1 MPKLDGTHLRDRIQ
15 RRIEQLEAGKS
26 VAAKDI
32 RAVLTAE
39 QQTQLDSEWREQQ
52 LLRQQKRART
62 ENEQVELGWKTK
74 RAVMIS
80 VLKQALVMAEDGELA
95 ALEEKMK
102 RKEVRQARIYFEALK
117 EAEQKGKTGQ
127 AAHDYA
133 DNALVRAGLRR
144 IGINMRRDDC

>member
-62 ENEQVELGWKTK
+62 K
-74 RAVMIS
+74 
-80 VLKQALVMAEDGELA
+80 
-95 ALEEKMK
+95 
-102 RKEVRQARIYFEALK
+102 
-117 EAEQKGKTGQ
+117 
-127 AAHDYA
+127 
-133 DNALVRAGLRR
+133 
-144 IGINMRRDDC
+144 

>member
-1 MPKLDGTHLRDRIQ
+1 MPKLDATHLRGRIQ
-15 RRIEQLEAGKS
+15 RRLEQLEAGKS

-74 RAVMIS
+74 REVMIS
-80 VLKQALVMAEDGELA
+80 VLKRALAEAEDGELA
-95 ALEEKMK
+95 VLEEKMK

-117 EAEQKGKTGQ
+117 EAEVWTCIKSKKEIATRKMLIL
-127 AAHDYA
+127 
-133 DNALVRAGLRR
+133 NITVKS
-144 IGINMRRDDC
+144 

>member
-1 MPKLDGTHLRDRIQ
+1 MPKLDATHLPGRIQ
-15 RRIEQLEAGKS
+15 RRLEQLEAGKS

-32 RAVLTAE
+32 RAVLTTQ
-39 QQTQLDSEWREQQ
+39 QQTQLDCEWREQQ

-62 ENEQVELGWKTK
+62 ENEQAELGWKTK
-74 RAVMIS
+74 REVIIS
-80 VLKQALVMAEDGELA
+80 VLKGALAEAEDGELA

-144 IGINMRRDDC
+144 LNVNMMRDGY

>member
-1 MPKLDGTHLRDRIQ
+1 MPKLDATHLRGRIQ
-15 RRIEQLEAGKS
+15 RRLEQLEAGNS
-26 VAAKDI
+26 AAKDM

-39 QQTQLDSEWREQQ
+39 QKAKLDSEWREQQ

-74 RAVMIS
+74 REVMIS
-80 VLKQALVMAEDGELA
+80 VLKRALAEAEDGALA

-117 EAEQKGKTGQ
+117 ETEQKGKTGQ

-133 DNALVRAGLRR
+133 DNALVRTGLRR
-144 IGINMRRDDC
+144 IGINMRRDDY

>member
-1 MPKLDGTHLRDRIQ
+1 MPKLDATHLRGRIQ
-15 RRIEQLEAGKS
+15 RRLEQLEAGNS
-26 VAAKDI
+26 AAKDM

-39 QQTQLDSEWREQQ
+39 QKAKLDSEWREQQ

-74 RAVMIS
+74 REVMIS
-80 VLKQALVMAEDGELA
+80 VLKRALAEAEDGALA

-133 DNALVRAGLRR
+133 DNALVRTGLRR
-144 IGINMRRDDC
+144 IGINMRRDDY

>member
-1 MPKLDGTHLRDRIQ
+1 MPKLDATHLRGRIQ
-15 RRIEQLEAGKS
+15 LRLEQLEAGKS

-74 RAVMIS
+74 REVMIS
-80 VLKQALVMAEDGELA
+80 VLKRALAEAEDGELA

-102 RKEVRQARIYFEALK
+102 RKKVRQARIYFEALK

-144 IGINMRRDDC
+144 LNVNMMRDGY

>member
-1 MPKLDGTHLRDRIQ
+1 MPKLDATHLRGRIQ
-15 RRIEQLEAGKS
+15 RRLEQLEAGKS

-74 RAVMIS
+74 RKVMIS
-80 VLKQALVMAEDGELA
+80 VLKRALAEAEDGELA

-144 IGINMRRDDC
+144 LNVNMMRDGY

>member
-1 MPKLDGTHLRDRIQ
+1 MPKLDATHLRGRIQ
-15 RRIEQLEAGKS
+15 RRLEQLEAGNS
-26 VAAKDI
+26 AAKDM

-39 QQTQLDSEWREQQ
+39 QKAKLDSEWREQQ

-74 RAVMIS
+74 HEVTIS
-80 VLKQALVMAEDGELA
+80 VLKQALVVAEDGELE

>member
-1 MPKLDGTHLRDRIQ
+1 M
-15 RRIEQLEAGKS
+15 
-26 VAAKDI
+26 
-32 RAVLTAE
+32 
-39 QQTQLDSEWREQQ
+39 
-52 LLRQQKRART
+52 
-62 ENEQVELGWKTK
+62 GWKTN
-74 RAVMIS
+74 REVMMS
-80 VLKQALVMAEDGELA
+80 VLKQALAEAEDGELA

-144 IGINMRRDDC
+144 IGINMRKDDC

>member
-1 MPKLDGTHLRDRIQ
+1 MPKLDATYLSGRIQ
-15 RRIEQLEAGKS
+15 RRLEQLEAVKS
-26 VAAKDI
+26 VPAKDI
-32 RAVLTAE
+32 RAVLTTE
-39 QQTQLDSEWREQQ
+39 QQTQLDCEWREQQ

-74 RAVMIS
+74 REVMIS
-80 VLKQALVMAEDGELA
+80 VLKRALVEAEDGELV

-127 AAHDYA
+127 AAHDFA
-133 DNALVRAGLRR
+133 DYTLTKAGLS
-144 IGINMRRDDC
+144 